1 VLRNTRLNKL
11 NNGLTIDPVPP
22 GRPNESTES
31 QILIFTLPYEFVF
44 AHVRAKRLMRP
55 QNGVCGFDIA
65 GVELTTRG
73 RYLFGSQTFFTSDLL
88 VARVVARGEL
98 GRLRKLNSGRYD
110 FDAEDRKKKSA
121 ALTFSIFDNRCLQK
135 QRAGE
140 IISTRSRKAPKSGT
154 ADLLCLSESMIDE
167 KDGVIFPDGGRVK
180 TGVQQF
186 APITPTVKAIP
197 ADIRR
202 EKRGVANISKL
213 IFTRNGK
220 TISKGNAPRS
230 LFYCCEAS

>member
-121 ALTFSIFDNRCLQK
+121 ALT
-135 QRAGE
+135 
-140 IISTRSRKAPKSGT
+140 
-154 ADLLCLSESMIDE
+154 
-167 KDGVIFPDGGRVK
+167 
-180 TGVQQF
+180 
-186 APITPTVKAIP
+186 
-197 ADIRR
+197 
-202 EKRGVANISKL
+202 
-213 IFTRNGK
+213 
-220 TISKGNAPRS
+220 S
-230 LFYCCEAS
+230 LFLLIVVFKSRELEKLLAPGPERRPKVARRIFYVSVNP